1 LQFYRKSGT
10 LFLEKREE
18 IVMPDESLLTLEEV
32 AQRLNVSVATVR
44 RLINDGAL
52 KAVRVRFQLR
62 VRPADLDD
70 YVRRHS

>member
-1 LQFYRKSGT
+1 
-10 LFLEKREE
+10 
-18 IVMPDESLLTLEEV
+18 MPDESLLTLEDV
-32 AQRLNVSVATVR
+32 AKRLNVSVATVR